1 MYKPTILLQVP
12 LLVFFFIPYPPFVLG
27 NFLSRCLTDMIVQAR
42 KTTMRQIFGT
52 FLIFEFPNLFCTQ
65 GKELRRLVLTIY
77 YSKVVGPKSSFV
89 SGILSELSKAYSTT
103 SWRLM

>member
-1 MYKPTILLQVP
+1 
-12 LLVFFFIPYPPFVLG
+12 
-27 NFLSRCLTDMIVQAR
+27 MIVQAR

-77 YSKVVGPKSSFV
+77 YSKVVGPKLLLFPV
-89 SGILSELSKAYSTT
+89 YFLNYLKLIVLQVGV
-103 SWRLM
+103 